1 MVASAEVLR
10 KQQAD
15 KIDLL
20 LDYNQKIR
28 EMICQGAKLT
38 IISEISG
45 YMKAVKEFQQ
55 FTNERI
61 AEL

>member
-1 MVASAEVLR
+1 MFRAAEIR
-10 KQQAD
+10 QKNID

-20 LDYNQKIR
+20 LDFNQKIR
-28 EMICQGAKLT
+28 EMICSGAKLT
-38 IISEISG
+38 IVSEISG

>member
-1 MVASAEVLR
+1 MFSELIEV
-10 KQQAD
+10 KEQKK

-20 LDYNQKIR
+20 LELNQKIR
-28 EMICQGAKLT
+28 EMICSAGKLT
-38 IISEISG
+38 VISEISG
-45 YMKAVKEFQQ
+45 YMKAVREFQN

>member
-1 MVASAEVLR
+1 MIRALASVNQER
-10 KQQAD
+10 ME

-28 EMICQGAKLT
+28 EMICSGSNLT
-38 IISEISG
+38 IVSEISG